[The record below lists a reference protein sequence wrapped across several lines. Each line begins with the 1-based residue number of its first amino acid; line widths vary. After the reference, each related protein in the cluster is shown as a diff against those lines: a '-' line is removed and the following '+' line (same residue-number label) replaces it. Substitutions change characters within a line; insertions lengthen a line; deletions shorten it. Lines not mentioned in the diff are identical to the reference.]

1 MDPDPLRLLETAPP
15 LRSST
20 LSANPA
26 NSRFSVRED
35 RRLAS
40 SEAVNK
46 ILQKTLTDQLRS
58 LVLDCGVGVTTF
70 MRVSPPFPEAP
81 CGVWTA
87 PNHCHCTKK
96 LERRAILGS
105 WNALQSRTRTT
116 TRTRTIVLGLATV
129 TTDVQMKRR

>member
-46 ILQKTLTDQLRS
+46 IPQKTLTDQLRS
-58 LVLDCGVGVTTF
+58 LVLRRRPRKGRSFPARESLPNSILAHPTTS
-70 MRVSPPFPEAP
+70 RERAGAP
-81 CGVWTA
+81 
-87 PNHCHCTKK
+87 H
-96 LERRAILGS
+96 LFEDEDDDEDEDERFAICS
-105 WNALQSRTRTT
+105 QSELRTNR
-116 TRTRTIVLGLATV
+116 
-129 TTDVQMKRR
+129 

>member
-46 ILQKTLTDQLRS
+46 IPQKTLTDQLRS
-58 LVLDCGVGVTTF
+58 LVLV
-70 MRVSPPFPEAP
+70 
-81 CGVWTA
+81 
-87 PNHCHCTKK
+87 
-96 LERRAILGS
+96 LERLLPLMWSRKRGPVYGLLSRRDYVNVARQFIA
-105 WNALQSRTRTT
+105 WNSCENENRP
-116 TRTRTIVLGLATV
+116 VGTV
-129 TTDVQMKRR
+129 

>member
-46 ILQKTLTDQLRS
+46 IPQKTLTDQLRS
-58 LVLDCGVGVTTF
+58 LVLRRRPRKGRSFPARESLPNSILAHAHNLKGASWSTTSF
-70 MRVSPPFPEAP
+70 RGRGRRQGPGRTLRYFLPAEAK
-81 CGVWTA
+81 
-87 PNHCHCTKK
+87 N
-96 LERRAILGS
+96 
-105 WNALQSRTRTT
+105 N
-116 TRTRTIVLGLATV
+116 
-129 TTDVQMKRR
+129 

>member
-35 RRLAS
+35 RSLAS

-46 ILQKTLTDQLRS
+46 IPQKTLTDQLRS
-58 LVLDCGVGVTTF
+58 LVLEKGARTF
-70 MRVSPPFPEAP
+70 CVERSRNGRQVPIVCCPDEGTMMVARCNLLPGMCP
-81 CGVWTA
+81 
-87 PNHCHCTKK
+87 KK
-96 LERRAILGS
+96 RP
-105 WNALQSRTRTT
+105 
-116 TRTRTIVLGLATV
+116 VP
-129 TTDVQMKRR
+129 

>member
-46 ILQKTLTDQLRS
+46 IPQKTLTDQLRS
-58 LVLDCGVGVTTF
+58 LVLVLESDFLRGGSTDGTYAVPTSRMSTLKPAAPGALRRRGPFGV
-70 MRVSPPFPEAP
+70 S
-81 CGVWTA
+81 
-87 PNHCHCTKK
+87 
-96 LERRAILGS
+96 
-105 WNALQSRTRTT
+105 
-116 TRTRTIVLGLATV
+116 
-129 TTDVQMKRR
+129 VQWC

>member
-46 ILQKTLTDQLRS
+46 IPQKTLTDQLRS
-58 LVLDCGVGVTTF
+58 LVLVLESDFLRGGSTDGTYVVPTNR
-70 MRVSPPFPEAP
+70 MSPIQPPAPEA
-81 CGVWTA
+81 
-87 PNHCHCTKK
+87 
-96 LERRAILGS
+96 LLRRVPFFL
-105 WNALQSRTRTT
+105 RC
-116 TRTRTIVLGLATV
+116 
-129 TTDVQMKRR
+129 